1 MEAASLKEELLGGSD
16 EGAGAGAGED
26 IRAEAVHIGE
36 PEPPPGHEEEEEDAS
51 MLGDNSLAESGPAQG
66 EDSLAFE
73 AGPESGPAQG
83 EGEAKAEQGETEAS
97 KEQQQEQPAAVVSCK
112 LEPVE
117 PADSALAA
125 GRQLH
130 QLPPPVE
137 EEEPAQLPP
146 LKKVKLELDAPA
158 ADQPNR
164 KRPSLATS
172 PSPGPAAVATPCRR
186 PMRGQTVR
194 SPAFPPGTR
203 RPRPHRHALA
213 DLMTGVPSK
222 GKLTLQP
229 KDEDDND
236 DDDDLFE
243 GLFGSDSENEGTPR
257 HLNLNVKTE
266 GSGSSTPGAGSGAK
280 KRKSPPGL
288 DHQEV
293 EVCIGCQRRYC
304 KSACYFEGDKIV
316 KWNSQNGN
324 LYWCYDCV
332 RVFSTCYKDRTTQN
346 IFGSDP
352 AGPYNL
358 WEPVGLHSLRVSWV
372 AHPVPSAAL

>member
-36 PEPPPGHEEEEEDAS
+36 PEPPPGHEEEEEAS

-146 LKKVKLELDAPA
+146 LK
-158 ADQPNR
+158 R
-164 KRPSLATS
+164 SSLS
-172 PSPGPAAVATPCRR
+172 
-186 PMRGQTVR
+186 
-194 SPAFPPGTR
+194 
-203 RPRPHRHALA
+203 
-213 DLMTGVPSK
+213 
-222 GKLTLQP
+222 LTLQP
-229 KDEDDND
+229 PTGQTASDRRWLRALALALRRSQLHAAAPCVVKRCAVQ
-236 DDDDLFE
+236 LF
-243 GLFGSDSENEGTPR
+243 
-257 HLNLNVKTE
+257 
-266 GSGSSTPGAGSGAK
+266 
-280 KRKSPPGL
+280 
-288 DHQEV
+288 HQEHGV
-293 EVCIGCQRRYC
+293 LVLTGMPWQ
-304 KSACYFEGDKIV
+304 
-316 KWNSQNGN
+316 
-324 LYWCYDCV
+324 
-332 RVFSTCYKDRTTQN
+332 T
-346 IFGSDP
+346 
-352 AGPYNL
+352 
-358 WEPVGLHSLRVSWV
+358 
-372 AHPVPSAAL
+372 